1 MSHQVCAISPP
12 HPPTRFVADDI
23 HCLAVSYMGWW
34 RGSSAHG
41 PIAVLVVLP
50 VSLSCQA
57 MRVVIQRVK
66 SASVHVDGQLIS
78 EIGRGLMVLVG
89 ISRDDG
95 EKDVAYMARKIVNL
109 RLFEDEEKHR
119 RWDRSVKDIGGE
131 ILCVSQTPFIEV
143 LNVFLLNEDVKL
155 SVCGNGILILSMT
168 FEWCQLVKSSDV
180 SVGDD
185 SSRGGFLAPR
195 TAAIPVNNIHPPPK
209 TRDQLK
215 KGSLSRG
222 KFTLY
227 SLLKGNKLDFHLAMS
242 PDPSMALY
250 ESFLSK
256 VRSEYKAP
264 DKVKGGQLLTL
275 FYPQTAFYYA
285 HHRRAF

>member
-1 MSHQVCAISPP
+1 
-12 HPPTRFVADDI
+12 
-23 HCLAVSYMGWW
+23 MGWW

-131 ILCVSQTPFIEV
+131 ILCVSQ
-143 LNVFLLNEDVKL
+143 
-155 SVCGNGILILSMT
+155 
-168 FEWCQLVKSSDV
+168 
-180 SVGDD
+180 
-185 SSRGGFLAPR
+185 
-195 TAAIPVNNIHPPPK
+195 
-209 TRDQLK
+209 
-215 KGSLSRG
+215 
-222 KFTLY
+222 FTLY

-264 DKVKGGQLLTL
+264 DKVKDGVFGAMMDVSLVNDGPVTITL
-275 FYPQTAFYYA
+275 DSRTPDPPPRSPLKASTVADNGDA
-285 HHRRAF
+285 HSL